1 MKKNFLNIVPQ
12 EVTDGGERTI
22 RYKGNDG
29 KYHSIASGDAGDAP
43 TLSVEQVT
51 RTVQISLTNPSA
63 SPSIADFMLKYG
75 SMKLTNFKILSMRYN
90 STSMTKLYFENGVQG
105 PTPYRYNLTSA
116 KVTFE
121 INASVMDEISRET
134 FNTGSAEVIDFFE
147 RTVMS
152 IIDDVTPYMIYYFML
167 KANFIIQ
174 WSEFTGTELH
184 LFSTAKDGTKTDL
197 GVLNQNYQ

>member
-12 EVTDGGERTI
+12 EVTDGSERTI

-29 KYHSIASGDAGDAP
+29 KYHSIASGDAP
-43 TLSVEQVT
+43 TLSVEPVT
-51 RTVQISLTNPSA
+51 RTVQIAMVSTA
-63 SPSIADFMLKYG
+63 SNPSIADFMLKYG

-90 STSMTKLYFENGVQG
+90 SSSINKIYFDNGVQG
-105 PTPYRYNLTSA
+105 PTSYRYNLTSA

-121 INASVMDEISRET
+121 NNGSVLDEISRET
-134 FNTGSAEVIDFFE
+134 FNTGNAEVIDFFE

-152 IIDDVTPYMIYYFML
+152 IIDEVTPYMIYYLML

-174 WSEFTGTELH
+174 MSKFTGTEMH
-184 LFSTAKDGTKTDL
+184 IFSTAKDGTKTDL
-197 GVLNQNYQ
+197 GVLNQIY

>member
-12 EVTDGGERTI
+12 EVTDGSERTI

-29 KYHSIASGDAGDAP
+29 KYHSIASGDAGDSP
-43 TLSVEQVT
+43 TLSVEPVT
-51 RTVQISLTNPSA
+51 RTVQIAMVSTA
-63 SPSIADFMLKYG
+63 SNPSIADFMLKYG

-90 STSMTKLYFENGVQG
+90 SSSINKIYFDNGVQG
-105 PTPYRYNLTSA
+105 PTSYRYNLTSA

-121 INASVMDEISRET
+121 NGSSVLDEISRET
-134 FNTGSAEVIDFFE
+134 FNTGNAEVIDFFE

-152 IIDDVTPYMIYYFML
+152 IIDDVTPYMIYYLML

-174 WSEFTGTELH
+174 RSEFTGTEMH

-197 GVLNQNYQ
+197 GVLNQIHD

>member
-12 EVTDGGERTI
+12 EVTDGIERTI

-63 SPSIADFMLKYG
+63 SPQIADFMLKYG

-90 STSMTKLYFENGVQG
+90 
-105 PTPYRYNLTSA
+105 
-116 KVTFE
+116 
-121 INASVMDEISRET
+121 
-134 FNTGSAEVIDFFE
+134 
-147 RTVMS
+147 
-152 IIDDVTPYMIYYFML
+152 
-167 KANFIIQ
+167 
-174 WSEFTGTELH
+174 
-184 LFSTAKDGTKTDL
+184 
-197 GVLNQNYQ
+197 

>member
-12 EVTDGGERTI
+12 EVTDGIERTI

-75 SMKLTNFKILSMRYN
+75 SMKLSNFKILSLRYN
-90 STSMTKLYFENGVQG
+90 SSSINKIYFDNGVQG
-105 PTPYRYNLTSA
+105 PTSYRYNLTSA

-121 INASVMDEISRET
+121 NNGSVLDEISRET
-134 FNTGSAEVIDFFE
+134 FNTGNAEVIDFFE

-152 IIDDVTPYMIYYFML
+152 IIDELTPYMLYYLML

-174 WSEFTGTELH
+174 RSEFTGTEMH

-197 GVLNQNYQ
+197 GVLNQIYQ

>member
-29 KYHSIASGDAGDAP
+29 KYHSIASGDAGDSP
-43 TLSVEQVT
+43 TLSVEPVT

-75 SMKLTNFKILSMRYN
+75 SMKLTNFKILSLRYN
-90 STSMTKLYFENGVQG
+90 SSSINKIYFDNGVQG
-105 PTPYRYNLTSA
+105 PTSYRYNLTSA

-121 INASVMDEISRET
+121 NNGSVLDEISRET
-134 FNTGSAEVIDFFE
+134 FNTGNAEVIDFFE

-152 IIDDVTPYMIYYFML
+152 IIDELTPYMLYYLML

-174 WSEFTGTELH
+174 RSEFTGTEMH

-197 GVLNQNYQ
+197 GVLNQIHQ

>member
-12 EVTDGGERTI
+12 EVTDGTERTI

-29 KYHSIASGDAGDAP
+29 KYHSIASGDDGDAP

-75 SMKLTNFKILSMRYN
+75 SMKLTNFKILSLRYN
-90 STSMTKLYFENGVQG
+90 SSSINKIYFDNGVQG
-105 PTPYRYNLTSA
+105 PTSYRYNLTSA

-121 INASVMDEISRET
+121 NNGSVLDEISRET
-134 FNTGSAEVIDFFE
+134 FNTGNAEVIDFFE

-152 IIDDVTPYMIYYFML
+152 IIDELTPYMLYYLML

-174 WSEFTGTELH
+174 RSEFTGTEMH

-197 GVLNQNYQ
+197 GVLNQIHQ

>member
-12 EVTDGGERTI
+12 EVTDGSERTI

-43 TLSVEQVT
+43 TLSVEPVT
-51 RTVQISLTNPSA
+51 RTVQIAMVSTA
-63 SPSIADFMLKYG
+63 SNPSIADFMLKYG
-75 SMKLTNFKILSMRYN
+75 SMKLTDYKILTMRYSSSSIN
-90 STSMTKLYFENGVQG
+90 KIYFDNGVQG
-105 PTPYRYNLTSA
+105 PTPYRYNLASA

-121 INASVMDEISRET
+121 NNGSVLDEISRET
-134 FNTGSAEVIDFFE
+134 FNTGNAEVIDFFE

-174 WSEFTGTELH
+174 MSEFSGTEMH

-197 GVLNQNYQ
+197 GVLNQIY

>member
-43 TLSVEQVT
+43 TLRVEQVT

-75 SMKLTNFKILSMRYN
+75 SMKLTDYKILTMRYSSSSIN
-90 STSMTKLYFENGVQG
+90 KIYFDNGVQG

-121 INASVMDEISRET
+121 NNGSVLDEISRET
-134 FNTGSAEVIDFFE
+134 FNTGNAEVIDFFE

-152 IIDDVTPYMIYYFML
+152 IIDEVTPYMIYYLML
-167 KANFIIQ
+167 KGNFIIQ
-174 WSEFTGTELH
+174 KSELTGTEMH
-184 LFSTAKDGTKTDL
+184 IFSTAKDGTKTDL
-197 GVLNQNYQ
+197 GVLNQIHD